1 MPGATKGPT
10 IDYFQRSV
18 PFLGQFVGIYT
29 VPTDIEGCLL
39 AEDEVDRIFSS
50 AQDLKCFKWR
60 DSSFVM
66 DRTVRTVRDV
76 ANSSKVRPLCAAL
89 DRS

>member
-1 MPGATKGPT
+1 MPGATGGPT

-18 PFLGQFVGIYT
+18 PFLRQFVGIYT
-29 VPTDIEGCLL
+29 APTDIKGCIL
-39 AEDEVDRIFSS
+39 AEDEVDLIFSS
-50 AQDLKCFKWR
+50 AWDLKCFRWQ
-60 DSSFVM
+60 DSSFVL

-76 ANSSKVRPLCAAL
+76 ADSSKVRPLCAAL